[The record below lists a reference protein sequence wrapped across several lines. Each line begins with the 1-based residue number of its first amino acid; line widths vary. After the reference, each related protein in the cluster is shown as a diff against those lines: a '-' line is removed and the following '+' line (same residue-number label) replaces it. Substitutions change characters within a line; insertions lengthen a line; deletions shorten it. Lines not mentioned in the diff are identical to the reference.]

1 MNLWVGTSGYSY
13 KEWKGPF
20 YPEDLPASKM
30 LHYYSRRL
38 NSVEINNTFY
48 RMPTPKLIEGWAV
61 QVPEDF
67 SFVLKAPQRITH
79 RKKLKDTAEDVAFLA
94 STAAGLGPHLGPVLV
109 QLPPWLKKDVGL
121 LRNFLATL
129 PSGFRAAFE
138 FRSSSWFDAEVYE
151 TLAEAGAA
159 LVAADTGDE
168 KLPAVIERT
177 APFAYARLR
186 REEYEQDDLRQWVE
200 RLVRPEWEDLYVF
213 FKHEDAGTG
222 PRLAEAFRELAR
234 PRLADD
240 VS

>member
-13 KEWKGPF
+13 DEWKGPF

-48 RMPTPKLIEGWAV
+48 RTPTPKLIAGWV
-61 QVPEDF
+61 EQVPDGF

-79 RKKLKDTAEDVAFLA
+79 RKKLKDTGEDVAFLA
-94 STAAGLGPHLGPVLV
+94 STAAGLGSHLGPVLV

-121 LRNFLATL
+121 LRDFLATL
-129 PSGFRAAFE
+129 PDGFRTAFE
-138 FRSSSWFDAEVYE
+138 FRSSSWFDDEVYGA
-151 TLAEAGAA
+151 LADRSAA
-159 LVAADTGDE
+159 LVAADTGDA

-186 REEYEQDDLRQWVE
+186 REQYAADDLRDWAT
-200 RLVRPEWEDLYVF
+200 RLVSPDWTDLYVF
-213 FKHEDAGTG
+213 FKHEDAGSG
-222 PRLAEAFRELAR
+222 PRLAEAFREAVGQ
-234 PRLADD
+234 A
-240 VS
+240 

>member
-13 KEWKGPF
+13 AEWKGPF

-48 RMPTPKLIEGWAV
+48 RMPTPKLIEGWV
-61 QVPEDF
+61 EQVPEGF

-79 RKKLKDTAEDVAFLA
+79 RKKLKDTQDDIEYFA
-94 STAAGLGPHLGPVLV
+94 STAAGLGTRRGPVLV
-109 QLPPWLKKDVGL
+109 QLPPWLKKDIGL
-121 LRNFLATL
+121 LREFLATL
-129 PSGFRAAFE
+129 PDGFRAAFE
-138 FRSSSWFDAEVYE
+138 FRSSTWFDDE
-151 TLAEAGAA
+151 TYGALADHRAA

-186 REEYEQDDLRQWVE
+186 REEYAAEELREWVK
-200 RLVRPEWEDLYVF
+200 RLVTPDWEDLYVF

-222 PRLAEAFRELAR
+222 PRLAEAFRAAAS
-234 PRLADD
+234 PA
-240 VS
+240 